1 MYRILSIQAVLAIT
15 SALAVISCSPPA
27 AGPLP
32 ASSGIPAGGV
42 EQRVVSYVN
51 ASRASAGR
59 KPLQRDALLDSL
71 AVEHARETMKLGKL
85 GHAGMQQRMIRAN
98 QQIGASI
105 FAENV
110 HSVRPSADP
119 ARQLVQEWLASAVHR
134 KNILSSAYNKTGVGA
149 VADSAG
155 TLWAVQVFATAP

>member
-1 MYRILSIQAVLAIT
+1 
-15 SALAVISCSPPA
+15 
-27 AGPLP
+27 
-32 ASSGIPAGGV
+32 
-42 EQRVVSYVN
+42 VVSYVN